1 MRLGCPPPPHTH
13 THTPCPGTLNELAPL
28 RASPRGPAQG
38 GASRPAPPAVQA
50 WRIAAVSGYPCGRR
64 WGAHPVLIGGGCDRP
79 PALQG
84 RRRTP
89 AATRARAQQA
99 APPGWGRGLFVLF
112 GGARARRWC
121 GPSSGPRA
129 MYGLQQHGSTTV
141 RVTPKEPREGAVAAL
156 VCSAPV
162 HLHTRSSWC
171 GRVRGTRRGCQRRTV
186 RLPGGRYL
194 PPASQMRAL
203 GCRCRLRARPV
214 FAPAAAV
221 GRGARRTNPPEPG
234 PV

>member
-1 MRLGCPPPPHTH
+1 M
-13 THTPCPGTLNELAPL
+13 
-28 RASPRGPAQG
+28 
-38 GASRPAPPAVQA
+38 
-50 WRIAAVSGYPCGRR
+50 
-64 WGAHPVLIGGGCDRP
+64 LIGAGCDRP
-79 PALQG
+79 RALRG
-84 RRRTP
+84 RRRAP

-99 APPGWGRGLFVLF
+99 TPPGWGRGLFVLF

-129 MYGLQQHGSTTV
+129 LYGLQQHGSTTV
-141 RVTPKEPREGAVAAL
+141 RVTPKEPRGGAVAAL

-162 HLHTRSSWC
+162 RLHLRCSWC

-186 RLPGGRYL
+186 RLPGSRCL
-194 PPASQMRAL
+194 PPASHMRAL
-203 GCRCRLRARPV
+203 GCRCRLRARLV

-234 PV
+234 PVLPDAGRCGRGDRAALLGNFHCVRPGSPSIRPLSRRVRPGKSAVRFLSPSASAGSRVYDHPL